1 MVYIFNEF
9 AKHTCHS
16 KNKIFNYEK
25 QMIELSNKNNKDDYK
40 ITNLKN
46 IVKLMKKD
54 IECGHFMDIIEQK
67 NKEKLIRIYENI
79 IQDYYALRNQEKNKL
94 KEKIK
99 EYTKNKTYI
108 NNNRKIKVQLSIYKK
123 MMQTETDP
131 IKKISY
137 QYLIKILTKLVR

>member
-1 MVYIFNEF
+1 
-9 AKHTCHS
+9 
-16 KNKIFNYEK
+16 
-25 QMIELSNKNNKDDYK
+25 MIELSNKNNKDDYK